1 MWYNTISSFV
11 PMDPNMYS
19 TYYYRINGPNPLIS
33 IKKEKCATGTIQQKL
48 VPPIEQPGQT

>member
-1 MWYNTISSFV
+1 
-11 PMDPNMYS
+11 MDPNMYS